1 MSRKVLLSLFVLTL
15 LTFIVTATSAQQKTS
30 AGAPKST
37 ASSAAKTPVPS
48 AQKAVP
54 KLTVA
59 QIVDKN
65 VAARGGLQAWRAI
78 QTMTWKGKMDA
89 GTGDSLERSRRV
101 ALGHMAPTSRREFE
115 AMTAANKTEAKQVQ
129 LPYELDLKRP
139 RKTRLEIEFAGKTAI
154 QVYDGENGWKVRPY
168 LNRNDVEPF
177 TAEELKS
184 EETQVDLDG
193 YLIDYDAKGTKVE
206 LEGVESVEGHEAY
219 KLKVTL
225 KNGQVQ
231 RVWVDAE
238 SFLDVKVSGAPRRMD
253 GKMRDVFVYQRDFRA
268 VQGVKIPFVLET
280 AVDGYRDTHKN
291 ELESVVVNP
300 KLDDSLF
307 AKPQAK

>member
-1 MSRKVLLSLFVLTL
+1 MSRKSLLSLFFLPL
-15 LTFIVTATSAQQKTS
+15 LTFLGTAAGAQSAPKATSAS
-30 AGAPKST
+30 APKTAPKTTAPST
-37 ASSAAKTPVPS
+37 
-48 AQKAVP
+48 QKAVP
-54 KLTVA
+54 KLTATQV
-59 QIVDKN
+59 VDKN
-65 VAARGGLQAWRAI
+65 VAARGGLQAWRAV

-89 GTGDSLERSRRV
+89 GAGDSIERSRR
-101 ALGHMAPTSRREFE
+101 AAQGHMAPTSRREFE

-129 LPYELDLKRP
+129 LPYVLDLKRP
-139 RKTRLEIEFAGKTAI
+139 RKQRLEIEFAGKTAI
-154 QVYDGENGWKVRPY
+154 QVYDGENGWKLRPY

-177 TAEELKS
+177 TADELKS

-193 YLIDYDAKGTKVE
+193 YLIDYAAKGTKVE
-206 LEGVESVEGHEAY
+206 LEGVEPVEGREAY

-225 KNGQVQ
+225 KTGAVQ
-231 RVWVDAE
+231 RAWVDAE
-238 SFLDVKVSGAPRRMD
+238 TFLDVKVSGAPRRMD
-253 GKMRDVFVYQRDFRA
+253 GKMRDVVVYQRDFRT
-268 VQGVKIPFVLET
+268 VQGVKVPFVLET